1 MNQTTRDILTK
12 AIPHAAPWV
21 SEYLV
26 SFLMGERHL
35 PILLATKDTSKVDC
49 GVADVVLNL
58 CMYGEHSR
66 ITIDSLNELDKHIN
80 LINERAYNRN
90 R

>member
-26 SFLMGERHL
+26 SFLMGEDAQ
-35 PILLATKDTSKVDC
+35 ILLATKDTSALDC
-49 GVADVVLNL
+49 AVADVIFNIYL
-58 CMYGEHSR
+58 YGDHSR

-80 LINERAYNRN
+80 LINERAYNKN